1 MLAKELLS
9 DTIPSLNQNDTGIK
23 ALNYMEVF
31 KISHLPIVNNGE
43 LLGVISDNDIY
54 DLNIGTASLKEH
66 NFSFNKPHVYNYQH
80 IYEILEVA
88 SKNKLTTVPVLD
100 EQNKFVGIITIHDL
114 VEYLADLT
122 AIKEFGGIIE
132 LKMNN
137 HDYVLSQISNIIEG
151 NDAKILSLYVQSI
164 PDSTEIKVTIKVNT
178 KELSPIIQ
186 TLERYNYDV
195 NALFSKNEKFTEL
208 YNERYDDFINYM
220 NI

>member
-9 DTIPSLNQNDTGIK
+9 DTIPPLNQDDTGIK

-54 DLNIGTASLKEH
+54 DLNIGTTSLKEH
-66 NFSFNKPHVYNYQH
+66 NFSFNKPYVYSYQH
-80 IYEILEVA
+80 IYEILDVA
-88 SKNKLTTVPVLD
+88 SSNKLTTVPVLN
-100 EQNKFVGIITIHDL
+100 EQKKFVGLITIYDL

-195 NALFSKNEKFTEL
+195 NALFSNNEKFMEL